1 MQTDKLTRRRKMIAL
16 AGAAVIAAP
25 LALTPI
31 FGTGSASA
39 QSPDTRAPTSADTK
53 LPSNFQA
60 PVGSFAPIVAAVKPA
75 VVTITTK
82 IKAQNTADNSDG
94 DDSDGNGNGMT
105 PFQPGSPMDQFF
117 RQFFGQNGP
126 NGVMP
131 RMPQRDEEALGSGF
145 IVNSNGTIVTNNH
158 VISHASS
165 IKVTLDNGEKF
176 DAKLVGHDPK
186 TDLAVLKINAGK
198 PLPTVAWG
206 DSDKLHLGDPV
217 LAIGNPFG
225 IGTTVTSGIVSA
237 RGRDLHNGPY
247 DDFIQVDAAI
257 NHGNS
262 GGPLI
267 NMEGKVVGINS
278 AIYSPNGGNVGVG
291 FAIPS
296 DQASQIVAKLIQHG
310 SIDRGF
316 IGVEIQPVTDD
327 VASALGLKEDK
338 GALVASVGKDSPA
351 AKAGIKT
358 GDVITEF
365 DGKPIDGPRE
375 LARRVA
381 DVTPGTSSSITV
393 WRNDKSE
400 NLSIDIAKYKDDVTA
415 KNFSGDQDNQQDA
428 QGHDVPKLGF
438 SLSDITPDAR
448 QNYSLSKSEKGA
460 LVDNVDP
467 NKSAAEHGLQQGDV
481 ILSVNQQKVTSA
493 DEAQK
498 AIAAA
503 EKDGRK
509 SVLLLIERSGQQS
522 FVALPFGNA

>member
-1 MQTDKLTRRRKMIAL
+1 MQTDKITRRRKVIAL

-39 QSPDTRAPTSADTK
+39 QSSMQAPTSADTK
-53 LPSNFQA
+53 LPANFKA

-82 IKAQNTADNSDG
+82 IKAQNAS
-94 DDSDGNGNGMT
+94 DDSSGNGMT

-117 RQFFGQNGP
+117 RQFFGQNGQ

-131 RMPQRDEEALGSGF
+131 RMPQQREEEALGSGF
-145 IVNSNGTIVTNNH
+145 IINSNGTIVTNNH
-158 VISHASS
+158 VIAHASS
-165 IKVTLDNGEKF
+165 IKVTLDDGQKY
-176 DAKLVGHDPK
+176 DAKLIGHDPK
-186 TDLAVLKINAGK
+186 TDLAVLKIDAHK

-206 DSDKLHLGDPV
+206 DSAKLKLGDPV

-237 RGRDLHNGPY
+237 RGRDIHDGPY
-247 DDFIQVDAAI
+247 DNFIQVDAAI

-267 NMEGKVVGINS
+267 NMDGKVVGINS
-278 AIYSPNGGNVGVG
+278 AIYTPNGGFIGVG

-296 DQASQIVAKLIQHG
+296 DQAKVIVSKLIEHG
-310 SIDRGF
+310 SITRGF

-327 VASALGLKEDK
+327 VANALGMKDDS

-351 AKAGIKT
+351 AQAGIKT
-358 GDVITEF
+358 GDVITDF
-365 DGKPIDGPRE
+365 DGKPVSSPRD
-375 LARRVA
+375 LARKVA
-381 DVTPGTSSSITV
+381 DVSPGTSSSITV
-393 WRNDKSE
+393 WRNNKSE
-400 NLSIDIAKYKDDVTA
+400 KLSIKVAKYKNDVSA
-415 KNFSGDQDNQQDA
+415 KDFGQNNNSNQSSE

-438 SLSDITPDAR
+438 SLSNITPNAR
-448 QNYSLSKSEKGA
+448 QNYSISKDEKGA

-467 NKSAAEHGLQQGDV
+467 NKTAANHGLQQGDV

-498 AIAAA
+498 AIDTA

-509 SVLLLIERSGQQS
+509 SVLLLIERNGQQS
-522 FVALPFGNA
+522 FLALPFGNA